1 MNTHFNVGGYPIV
14 IDMGTLEIMASA
26 TGGKW
31 ANPLA
36 DLPETRDQAALI
48 LYGGL
53 ARMDELEKRP
63 EGKTFD
69 ECKELIRGLAPAQA
83 TQLFNCYTKVMTI
96 PGEGEP
102 PKEDDEKKS

>member
-1 MNTHFNVGGYPIV
+1 MNTHFQVGEHHIV
-14 IDMGTLEIMASA
+14 IDMGTLELMANA

-36 DLPETRDQAALI
+36 DIPETRDQAALI

-53 ARMDELEKRP
+53 ARMDEIEKRP
-63 EGKTFD
+63 EGKTFE
-69 ECKELIRGLAPAQA
+69 ECKQLMRGFAPAEA

-102 PKEDDEKKS
+102 PTEDEEKKS